1 MIYQAL
7 KLIATELNTYLDSLT
22 EASDDLVLLGNIA
35 MIESKMEA
43 GGGGGGG
50 AAPLE
55 DKILLTL
62 VNIQEEN
69 TLKNLPAQRLDS
81 FAKQTEY
88 RNPAVNLNLYI
99 LFSVTNNNYQN
110 ALLYLSRIISF
121 FQGKRIFTNQ
131 NTPVPSATP
140 SIEDMENFRLIMD
153 LYSPNFEETNYLWGT
168 LGGKQFPSV
177 LYKVRLVEI
186 EREDLVKE
194 TRGIIKTIQT
204 EATGIQ

>member
-22 EASDDLVLLGNIA
+22 EATDDLVVLGNIA

-43 GGGGGGG
+43 GGGGGG

-55 DKILLTL
+55 DKVLLTL

-81 FAKQTEY
+81 FARQTEY
-88 RNPAVNLNLYI
+88 KNPAINLNLYI
-99 LFSVTNNNYQN
+99 LFSVTSSNYQN

-131 NTPVPSATP
+131 NTPLPSATP